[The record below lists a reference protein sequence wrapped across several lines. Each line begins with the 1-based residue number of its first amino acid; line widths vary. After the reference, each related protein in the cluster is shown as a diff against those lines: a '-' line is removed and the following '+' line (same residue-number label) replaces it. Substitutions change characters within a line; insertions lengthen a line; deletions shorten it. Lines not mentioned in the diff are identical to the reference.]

1 MWTVYFPI
9 SKMNELTLTN
19 LKNIMLTKTSD
30 SWRDSY
36 SITFIS
42 NFIKQK
48 KLYIFHRY
56 IIKSM
61 NKNMCD
67 P

>member
-48 KLYIFHRY
+48 NTIFF
-56 IIKSM
+56 I
-61 NKNMCD
+61 D
-67 P
+67 T